1 MGKYNIKVILNDHI
15 IGQVFIK
22 RNVVRIN
29 QPVFLQQHP
38 FSSNIWLEKEKKKEW
53 TLHFE
58 IILHD
63 HVGGSIVS

>member
-15 IGQVFIK
+15 KGQVLK
-22 RNVVRIN
+22 RDVVSIN
-29 QPVFLQQHP
+29 QRVLLKQHP

>member
-15 IGQVFIK
+15 KGQVLK
-22 RNVVRIN
+22 RDVVSIN
-29 QPVFLQQHP
+29 QPVLLKQHP